1 MLNLALAAV
10 LLVAFAGIVFGVRYM
25 RRDAFLPYHAAVAG
39 RSWAELDP
47 GVQVVILGMLRI
59 IGGGFVTLGVTL
71 LWLCLA
77 LHEGARWAPWAILT
91 ISAAALG
98 PMLHVAI
105 KLRSFRPDAQTPV
118 RPTLAMVVLIVFGVG
133 LSILAR
139 S

>member
-10 LLVAFAGIVFGVRYM
+10 LVVALAGIVFGVRYM

-39 RSWAELDP
+39 KSWPEFDP

-59 IGGGFVTLGVTL
+59 IGSGFVTLGVTL
-71 LWLCLA
+71 LWLCFA
-77 LHEGARWAPWAILT
+77 LHEDARWAPWAILT
-91 ISAAALG
+91 ISAVALG
-98 PMLHVAI
+98 PMLYVAT
-105 KLRSFRPDAQTPV
+105 KLRAFRPDAQTPV
-118 RPTLAMVVLIVFGVG
+118 RPTLAMMVLIVFGVG

>member
-10 LLVAFAGIVFGVRYM
+10 LLVALAVIVFGVRYM
-25 RRDAFLPYHAAVAG
+25 RREAFLPYHAAVAG
-39 RSWAELDP
+39 KSWAGLDP
-47 GVQVVILGMLRI
+47 GVQVVILGMLKI
-59 IGGGFVTLGVTL
+59 IGGGFATLGVTL

-98 PMLHVAI
+98 PMLYVAI
-105 KLRSFRPDAQTPV
+105 KLRAFRPDAQTPV
-118 RPTLAMVVLIVFGVG
+118 RPTLAMMGLIVVGVG

>member
-10 LLVAFAGIVFGVRYM
+10 LLVALAGIVFGVRYV

-39 RSWAELDP
+39 KAWSELDP
-47 GVQVVILGMLRI
+47 GVQVIILGMLKI

-71 LWLCLA
+71 LWLCFA

-91 ISAAALG
+91 ISAVALG
-98 PMLHVAI
+98 PMLYVAK
-105 KLRSFRPDAQTPV
+105 KLRSFRPAAQTPV
-118 RPTLAMVVLIVFGVG
+118 RPTLAMIVLIVVGVG